1 MFSKDKGENVATR
14 SPAAT
19 KQQQIPSIISTNLRI
34 VGNLISEGDVQVDGV
49 IEGDVR
55 SRTLTVSEGATVTG
69 QIQAETVRIRGNTLG
84 RIIAKNVELGPTA
97 KVVGDIVHTVISI
110 ESGAYLEGQCKHVE
124 KEKMIEAI
132 GATAQT
138 HAGQSRASGSG
149 TEAIKGQS
157 QASGSG
163 AEAIKGQP
171 QAAQSGAAADRPK
184 QAAASR

>member
-14 SPAAT
+14 PPAAS

-34 VGNLISEGDVQVDGV
+34 IGNLISEGDVQVDGV

-55 SRTLTVSEGATVTG
+55 SRTLTVSEGATVNG
-69 QIQAETVRIRGNTLG
+69 QIHAETVRIRGNTLG
-84 RIIAKNVELGPTA
+84 RITANNVELGPTA

-110 ESGAYLEGQCKHVE
+110 ESGAYLEGQCKHIE
-124 KEKMIEAI
+124 KEKMATQVA
-132 GATAQT
+132 GAAAPTHVGQT
-138 HAGQSRASGSG
+138 
-149 TEAIKGQS
+149 

-163 AEAIKGQP
+163 DEATKGKP
-171 QAAQSGAAADRPK
+171 QAAQSSAAAGQPK

>member
-1 MFSKDKGENVATR
+1 MFSKDKGDNVATR

-34 VGNLISEGDVQVDGV
+34 VGNLISEGDVQVDGI

-55 SRTLTVSEGATVTG
+55 SRTLTVSEGATITG

-110 ESGAYLEGQCKHVE
+110 ESGAYLEGQCKHIE
-124 KEKMIEAI
+124 KEKMATQVAA
-132 GATAQT
+132 GAATQT
-138 HAGQSRASGSG
+138 HAGQ
-149 TEAIKGQS
+149 T

-163 AEAIKGQP
+163 DEATKGQT
-171 QAAQSGAAADRPK
+171 QAAQSGAGAGQSR

>member
-1 MFSKDKGENVATR
+1 MFTKDKGDNVASR
-14 SPAAT
+14 SPAST
-19 KQQQIPSIISTNLRI
+19 KQQQVPSIISTNLRI
-34 VGNLISEGDVQVDGV
+34 VGNLISEGDVQVDGI

-110 ESGAYLEGQCKHVE
+110 ESGAYLEGQCKHLE
-124 KEKMIEAI
+124 KEKMVEAV
-132 GATAQT
+132 GATGQI
-138 HAGQSRASGSG
+138 HAGQS
-149 TEAIKGQS
+149 
-157 QASGSG
+157 QAGGSG

-171 QAAQSGAAADRPK
+171 QAAQAGAAADQPK

>member
-14 SPAAT
+14 PPAAS

-34 VGNLISEGDVQVDGV
+34 IGNLISEGDVQVDGV

-55 SRTLTVSEGATVTG
+55 SRTLTVSEGATVNG
-69 QIQAETVRIRGNTLG
+69 QILAETVRIRGNTLG
-84 RIIAKNVELGPTA
+84 RITANNVELGPTA

-110 ESGAYLEGQCKHVE
+110 ESGAYLEGQCKHIE
-124 KEKMIEAI
+124 KEKMATQVA
-132 GATAQT
+132 GAAAQT
-138 HAGQSRASGSG
+138 HVGQTQAGQ
-149 TEAIKGQS
+149 T

-163 AEAIKGQP
+163 DEASKGQT
-171 QAAQSGAAADRPK
+171 QSAQSGAAAGQPR